1 MSSIATLLKVKKL
14 APIVK
19 KYPKAVLK
27 SGNVSVQ
34 AGDSLLRG
42 IKAKMM
48 RKKGKIDFS
57 ELRRRGYSEA
67 LIQRL
72 KKV

>member
-1 MSSIATLLKVKKL
+1 MSSTASLLKLKK
-14 APIVK
+14 PVPVGK
-19 KYPKAVLK
+19 KYPKALVK
-27 SGNVSVQ
+27 SGNASVE

-48 RKKGKIDFS
+48 RAKSKIDFS
-57 ELRRRGYSEA
+57 ELRRRGYSDA

>member
-1 MSSIATLLKVKKL
+1 MSSTATLLKVKKPV
-14 APIVK
+14 PIVK
-19 KYPKAVLK
+19 KYPKAVVK